1 MKYTMMIAVLCCAA
15 ACVSPEEHRRL
26 QGEKAALKAQ
36 IADLSEK
43 HRQLAAQAE
52 RLVNENQELGARA
65 ADATWIA
72 EQKRK
77 LEDLMKR
84 YAPGG
89 SDQVNGVEVVQTAEG
104 VAFRVAGGVLFAPG
118 QNVLS
123 EGGKRTLDELIS
135 SLEGRTIRVEGHTD
149 DTPIVRSR
157 WGTNLRL
164 SVERAMSVADHLIAA
179 GLPANKVS
187 AAGYG
192 PNRPAVEGTT
202 DEARMKNRRVE
213 ILLIER

>member
-26 QGEKAALKAQ
+26 KGEKDALKAQ

-43 HRQLAAQAE
+43 HQQLASQVE
-52 RLVNENQELGARA
+52 RLRNENEELGARA

-72 EQKRK
+72 NQKKK

-89 SDQVNGVEVVQTAEG
+89 SDQVNGVEIVQTAEG
-104 VAFRVAGGVLFAPG
+104 VAFRVAGGVLFASG

-123 EGGKRTLDELIS
+123 EGGKRTLDELVS
-135 SLEGRTIRVEGHTD
+135 SLQGRTIRVEGHTD

-164 SVERAMSVADHLIAA
+164 SLERAMSVADHLIAQ
-179 GLPANKVS
+179 GLPKTHVS

-192 PNRPAVEGTT
+192 PNRPAVEGKT
-202 DEARMKNRRVE
+202 DEARKKNRRVE
-213 ILLIER
+213 ILMIER

>member
-1 MKYTMMIAVLCCAA
+1 MRYTMMIAVLCCAA

-36 IADLSEK
+36 IAQLSED
-43 HRQLAAQAE
+43 HRQLAAHVE
-52 RLVNENQELGARA
+52 GLRDENQELGARA
-65 ADATWIA
+65 ADAGWIA

-77 LEDLMKR
+77 LQDLMKR
-84 YAPGG
+84 YSPGG
-89 SDQVNGVEVVQTAEG
+89 TDQVNGVEVVQTAEG

-123 EGGKRTLDELIS
+123 QGGKRTLDELVG
-135 SLEGRTIRVEGHTD
+135 SLRGRTLRVEGHTD
-149 DTPIVRSR
+149 STPIRRSR

-164 SVERAMSVADHLIAA
+164 SLERAMSVADYLIAA
-179 GLPANKVS
+179 GLPKTSVS

-192 PNRPAVEGTT
+192 PNRPAVEGTSK
-202 DEARMKNRRVE
+202 EALQKNRRVE
-213 ILLIER
+213 ILMIER

>member
-43 HRQLAAQAE
+43 HQQLASQVD
-52 RLVNENQELGARA
+52 RLRNENQELGARA

-72 EQKRK
+72 EQKKK

-89 SDQVNGVEVVQTAEG
+89 SDQVSGVEVVQTPEG
-104 VAFRVAGGVLFAPG
+104 VAFRVAGGVLFASG

-123 EGGKRTLDELIS
+123 EGGKRTLDELVS
-135 SLEGRTIRVEGHTD
+135 SLQGRAIRVEGHTD
-149 DTPIVRSR
+149 NTPIIRSR

-164 SVERAMSVADHLIAA
+164 SVERAMSVADYLISR
-179 GLPANKVS
+179 GLKKANVS

-192 PNRPAVEGTT
+192 PTRPAVEGSTK
-202 DEARMKNRRVE
+202 EALKKNRRVE
-213 ILLIER
+213 ILMIER

>member
-1 MKYTMMIAVLCCAA
+1 MRYTMMIAVLCCAA

-36 IADLSEK
+36 IAQLSED
-43 HRQLAAQAE
+43 HRLLAGQVE
-52 RLVNENQELGARA
+52 GLRSENQELGARA
-65 ADATWIA
+65 ADASWIA
-72 EQKRK
+72 DQKRK
-77 LEDLMKR
+77 LQDLMGR

-89 SDQVNGVEVVQTAEG
+89 SDQVSGVEVVQTAEG
-104 VAFRVAGGVLFAPG
+104 VAFRVAGGVLFASG

-123 EGGKRTLDELIS
+123 EGGKRTLKELMG

-149 DTPIVRSR
+149 ATPIRRSR

-164 SVERAMSVADHLIAA
+164 SLERAMSVADYLVAS
-179 GLPANKVS
+179 GMSQSSVS

-192 PNRPAVEGTT
+192 PNRPAVEGETK
-202 DEARMKNRRVE
+202 DALQKNRRVE
-213 ILLIER
+213 ILMIER